1 MFFPFGLRRVH
12 KPVLCY
18 LPYLRVL
25 AVAVC
30 LVSGCAPSPNAREST
45 VTKADENN
53 LRIGVIGFN
62 SQDPLYGFQQVSR
75 SLSVEGLVGNSRE
88 GRPRPRLAESW
99 SVSPDGLQ
107 WTITLRPDAKFQ
119 DGTSLDAD
127 AVKHS
132 LDESLTSTSDRS
144 LQPGLQDIVGIDVAG
159 PREIVIRLRHRSTFL
174 LDDLSMP
181 ISKRGEAG
189 EPIGTGAFV
198 TTSGSSE
205 QIVMSSFSRYYQGA
219 PQIQQIIWK
228 PYPTLRTAWAGM
240 MRGEIDFLYEVGQDA
255 VEFVQGESSVST
267 FAFLRP
273 YVIGVIFNSLREPMK
288 NPVIRKAL
296 NFAVNRQ
303 LIVDQA
309 LRGQGIVAHTPIW
322 PLHWA
327 YDQTVPGYT
336 YDPARASAIL
346 DTIRKIPVKDS
357 RSASVGPA
365 RLRFT
370 CLLPENFSVWE
381 RMALLV
387 QKELSEIGVDMQLE
401 VVPGREFNERIA
413 RGDFDALFLEVIG
426 GSSVSRPYVFWH
438 SKSPRNSFGYQ
449 DLDVDSALDAIRQA
463 PDDDTYRATVAQL
476 QRNLIADPPA
486 IFLAW
491 GKTSRAVSRRF
502 QVPDEPNSDIL
513 LSVSRWHTK
522 PASESGTDNP

>member
-12 KPVLCY
+12 KLVLCHS
-18 LPYLRVL
+18 PYLRVL

-30 LVSGCAPSPNAREST
+30 FISGCGPSPDSRESII
-45 VTKADENN
+45 TKADENN

-62 SQDPLYGFQQVSR
+62 SQDPLYGFQHVSR
-75 SLSVEGLVGNSRE
+75 SLSVEGLLGNSRD

-99 SVSPDGLQ
+99 TVSPDGLQ
-107 WTITLRPDAKFQ
+107 WTIKLRADAKFQ
-119 DGTSLDAD
+119 DGTSLDAE

-132 LDESLTSTSDRS
+132 LDESLANTSDRS

-159 PREIVIRLRHRSTFL
+159 SGEIVIRLRHRSTFL

-189 EPIGTGAFV
+189 EQIGTGPFV

-205 QIVMSSFSRYYQGA
+205 QIVMSSFRNHYRGV
-219 PQIQQIIWK
+219 PQIQQIVWK

-255 VEFVQGESSVST
+255 VEFVEGESSVST

-273 YVIGVIFNSLREPMK
+273 YVIGVIFNSHREPLK

-346 DTIRKIPVKDS
+346 DTIGKIPVTDS
-357 RSASVGPA
+357 SSFVGPA

-370 CLLPENFSVWE
+370 CLLPENFSVFE

-387 QKELSEIGVDMQLE
+387 QKELFEIGVDMRLE
-401 VVPGREFNERIA
+401 VVPFREFNERIV
-413 RGDFDALFLEVIG
+413 RGDFDALFLEIIG
-426 GSSVSRPYVFWH
+426 GFSVSRPYVFWH

-449 DLDVDSALDAIRQA
+449 DVDVDEALDAIRQA
-463 PDDDTYRATVAQL
+463 PDDETYRATVAQL

-502 QVPDEPNSDIL
+502 QVPNEPDSDVFL
-513 LSVSRWHTK
+513 TVGRWRTGLG
-522 PASESGTDNP
+522 SNEETNP